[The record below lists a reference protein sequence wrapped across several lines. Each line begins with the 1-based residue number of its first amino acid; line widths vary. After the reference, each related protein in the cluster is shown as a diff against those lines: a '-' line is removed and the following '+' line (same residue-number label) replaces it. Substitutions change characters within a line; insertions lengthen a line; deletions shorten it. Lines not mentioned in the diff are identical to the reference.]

1 MGYNEGNSPSGTFY
15 MILNRRQLLGL
26 LSSGTFLLSAGM
38 HAAIKLTGSP
48 RLRFPQGVAS
58 GDPQPDAVMLW
69 TRAEPES
76 PADTVS
82 LSLQVAQDPDFSEL
96 VLQAA
101 LSTGKTSDYTL
112 RAFVN
117 HLKPAR
123 TYYFRF
129 LGEDGSASATG
140 RTRTAPLPDA
150 GAPVKVALA
159 SCQNYESGFYG
170 AWARMLADDL
180 AADDDDQ
187 IDFVMHVG
195 DFIYERI
202 YRQRYRGGEQP
213 RLPAPFPDGGNDG
226 RNDYAVSLA
235 DYRHLYKTYLS
246 DPHLQAA
253 RARWPFVCTWDD
265 HEFSNNG
272 FQSYST
278 YNGENRPEP
287 QRKLNANQAWFEFVP
302 MLLNDART
310 GAPTHGFAG
319 GVLGDNEEDN
329 NHVAVDSLCIYRR
342 LRWGKLLDVVITDNR
357 SYRSPQC
364 LAADFHKALG
374 LPMNTVKLVEIADGG
389 RDYDDGN
396 PPEFLPYGDGATPN
410 PARRRPAGTILGKE
424 QKEWFLEQ
432 LKTSAATWKVWA
444 NSVPALPFHIDLAS
458 LPSSDF
464 EDSLFTIDS
473 WRGYPH
479 ELRSLLESIGGTGVT
494 GVVSLS
500 GDHHLHAAGLLKARG
515 DDPSSP
521 SVCAEF
527 STSCISA
534 EPTYE
539 DAFNSAR
546 KKGNEEFALLV
557 YKLENGREIP
567 VWNLTLQDSAAAAL
581 SYQNPGP
588 HTLPNQPG
596 SDRSGIRYVDST
608 SRGYTVA
615 TFAETELKVEMVSM
629 TDVTIPFEQAP
640 AARRRA
646 FFSLPA
652 WEAGEEPRLS
662 GPDFTGKP
670 PFPYT

>member
-1 MGYNEGNSPSGTFY
+1 

-38 HAAIKLTGSP
+38 QAAIKLTGSP
-48 RLRFPQGVAS
+48 QRLRFPQGVAS
-58 GDPQPDAVMLW
+58 GDPQPDGVMLW

-76 PADTVS
+76 PSDMVA

-101 LSTGKTSDYTL
+101 LSTDKTSDYTL
-112 RAFVN
+112 RAFVDN
-117 HLKPAR
+117 LKPAR
-123 TYYFRF
+123 TYYYRF
-129 LGEDGSASATG
+129 LGEDGSGSVTG

-150 GAPVKVALA
+150 EAPVKVALA

-170 AWARMLADDL
+170 SWARMLADDL

-187 IDFVMHVG
+187 INFVMHVG

-213 RLPAPFPDGGNDG
+213 RLPVPFPDGGNDG

-278 YNGENRPEP
+278 YNGKNRPDP

-310 GAPTHGFAG
+310 GAPTHDFAG
-319 GVLGDNEEDN
+319 GVLGDNEEEN

-364 LAADFHKALG
+364 LAPDFHKTLG

-396 PPEFLPYGDGATPN
+396 PPEFLPYGDGTIPN
-410 PARRRPAGTILGKE
+410 PARRRPAGSILGE
-424 QKEWFLEQ
+424 AQKKWFLEQ
-432 LKTSAATWKVWA
+432 LKTSAATWKVWG
-444 NSVPALPFHIDLAS
+444 NSIPALPFHINLS
-458 LPSSDF
+458 GLPSSCY
-464 EDSLFTIDS
+464 EDSVISIDS
-473 WRGYPH
+473 WAGYPH
-479 ELRSLLESIGGTGVT
+479 ELRSLLEFIHDAGIT

-500 GDHHLHAAGLLKARG
+500 GDHHLHAAGLLKARR
-515 DDPSSP
+515 DDHNSA

-534 EPTYE
+534 EPMYE
-539 DAFNSAR
+539 DAFNKAR
-546 KKGNEEFALLV
+546 HEQEFAPLV
-557 YKLENGREIP
+557 YRLENGEETP
-567 VWNLTLQDSAAAAL
+567 VWNMTLQDGVQAAL
-581 SYQNPGP
+581 AYQRNGLREPARRLGP
-588 HTLPNQPG
+588 N
-596 SDRSGIRYVDST
+596 RANSGLRYVDSNA
-608 SRGYTVA
+608 RGYTVA
-615 TFAETELKVEMVSM
+615 RFDVGKLKVEMVTMS
-629 TDVTIPFEQAP
+629 DVTIPFEQAP

-646 FFSLPA
+646 FFRLPI
-652 WEAGEEPRLS
+652 WRDGEEPGLS
-662 GPDFTGKP
+662 GPSFSGSP
-670 PFPYT
+670 PFPFDGGET